1 VKYMS
6 LKQSLFNTLQVFKA
20 FMPVMIGLLLLINL
34 LNVCFRDYYT
44 DIFTGNPIFDP
55 LIGTIAG
62 SISFG
67 IPVTSYI
74 VGGELLEDGV
84 SLLAVTAF
92 VMAWTTVGLA
102 MLPLEATFFGK
113 RFAIVRNSINFFF
126 SIIIAILTIY
136 TLKVL

>member
-1 VKYMS
+1 MS
-6 LKQSLFNTLQVFKA
+6 VKQSVVNTFQVFKS
-20 FMPVMIGLLLLINL
+20 FMPVMIGLLLFINL

-44 DIFTGNPIFDP
+44 DIFSGNPVLDP

-113 RFAIVRNSINFFF
+113 RFAIVRNAINFFF
-126 SIIIAILTIY
+126 AIIIAILTIY

>member
-1 VKYMS
+1 MPA
-6 LKQSLFNTLQVFKA
+6 KQSVINTLQVFKS
-20 FMPVMIGLLLLINL
+20 FMPMMIGLLLLINL
-34 LNVCFRDYYT
+34 LNVGFSDYYN
-44 DIFTGNPIFDP
+44 DIFTGNPLLDP
-55 LIGTIAG
+55 LIGTVAG

-74 VGGELLEDGV
+74 VGGELLKDGV

-102 MLPLEATFFGK
+102 MLPLEAAFFGK
-113 RFAIVRNSINFFF
+113 RFAIVRNSVNFLF
-126 SIIIAILTIY
+126 SIIIAITTIY

>member
-1 VKYMS
+1 MS
-6 LKQSLFNTLQVFKA
+6 VKQSVVNTLQAFKS
-20 FMPVMIGLLLLINL
+20 FMPVMVGLLLFINL
-34 LNVCFRDYYT
+34 LNVSFREYYT
-44 DIFTGNPIFDP
+44 DIFSGNPFLDP

-113 RFAIVRNSINFFF
+113 HFAIVRNSINFFF
-126 SIIIAILTIY
+126 AIIIAIITIY

>member
-1 VKYMS
+1 MS
-6 LKQSLFNTLQVFKA
+6 VKQSVVNTIQVFKS
-20 FMPVMIGLLLLINL
+20 FMPVMIGLLLFINL
-34 LNVCFRDYYT
+34 LNACFRDYYT
-44 DIFTGNPIFDP
+44 DIFSGNPVLDP

-92 VMAWTTVGLA
+92 IMAWTTVGLA

-113 RFAIVRNSINFFF
+113 RFAIIRNTINFFF
-126 SIIIAILTIY
+126 AIIIAILTIY